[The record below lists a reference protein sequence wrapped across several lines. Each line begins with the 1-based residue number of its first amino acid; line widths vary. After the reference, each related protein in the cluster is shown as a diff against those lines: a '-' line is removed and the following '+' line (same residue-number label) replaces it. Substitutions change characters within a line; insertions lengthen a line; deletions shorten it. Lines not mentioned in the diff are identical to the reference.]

1 MEEGETRDR
10 LIGSSVLPFA
20 VDSRWNCIYFLLA
33 QERVVPGWSGSQT
46 WSDFGGSAVGAADAP
61 QTAAREFV
69 EESMGVIKFSER
81 HATPYTDYKPV
92 EDAIAQGAYA
102 LSITFTMPERSSK
115 YVTYIKQLKFDRHAV
130 RTHHDLYCALR
141 QKHAGIEAVG
151 RSPRHPLLEPGRPV
165 PDGYLEKSALR
176 WWSIPQLNAALRRTR
191 GGDDRLRLSFSHR
204 LRVILKEF
212 PADGRIVAVGPRW
225 EHVFPLTTY
234 HNLTIKKK
242 DPRDGDAPVD
252 LQQRGPG

>member
-176 WWSIPQLNAALRRTR
+176 WWSIPQLNAARGAHAGRRRPPPSVLLPPPEGHPEGVSGRRADRGRGTALGTR
-191 GGDDRLRLSFSHR
+191 FS
-204 LRVILKEF
+204 
-212 PADGRIVAVGPRW
+212 AN
-225 EHVFPLTTY
+225 HVP
-234 HNLTIKKK
+234 
-242 DPRDGDAPVD
+242 
-252 LQQRGPG
+252 